1 MTLPSQTASGSL
13 WTLGDLKHFTGFD
26 CIIDVR
32 SPAEYAEDHVP
43 GAVNYPVL
51 DNAERAQI
59 GTLHK
64 QASAFDAKR
73 LGAALVA
80 ANIGRHLREP
90 FFQSQPIAW
99 QPLIYCWRGGK
110 RSGALTHVLR
120 QIGWKAAQ
128 LDGGYRA
135 YRRAVVAAFEEAN
148 LAALHLRFIVI
159 AGRTGSG
166 KSLLLQRLALAG
178 AQTLDLEQLAGHR
191 GSVLGAVPG
200 QAQPSQKQ
208 FESRLLAA
216 LTGFE
221 SSRPVFVESESKKV
235 GQLRVPDALM
245 ARIRAS
251 ECVNLQLDLE
261 QRVALLG
268 QEYPHFVSEPA
279 DLVQQLTHLKSL
291 HGDKCLAQWREWSAR
306 GEWKTLVA
314 ALLTNHYDPSYDKS
328 MLRNFPRLESARY
341 ITLANGDLAHFDK
354 TAAELIEAYGENA
367 K

>member
-1 MTLPSQTASGSL
+1 MTQPMQAASGSI
-13 WTLGDLKHFTGFD
+13 WTLGELKDFDAFD
-26 CIIDVR
+26 CVIDVR
-32 SPAEYAEDHVP
+32 SPAEFAEDHVP

-90 FFQSQPIAW
+90 FFQNQPLAW
-99 QPLIYCWRGGK
+99 RPLIYCWRGGK

-128 LDGGYRA
+128 LDGGYRS
-135 YRRAVVAAFEEAN
+135 YRRAVVAALDEAN
-148 LAALHLRFIVI
+148 LASLHLRFVVI

-178 AQTLDLEQLAGHR
+178 AQTLDLEQLACHK
-191 GSVLGAVPG
+191 GSVLGAVPD
-200 QAQPSQKQ
+200 QAQPGQKL

-216 LTGFE
+216 LTSFE
-221 SSRPVFVESESKKV
+221 SSRPVFVEGESKKV

-245 ARIRAS
+245 ARIRTS
-251 ECVNLQLDLE
+251 ECVNLRLDLE

-268 QEYPHFVSEPA
+268 REYPHFITEPA
-279 DLVQQLTHLKSL
+279 SLVQQLTHLKNL
-291 HGDKCLAQWREWSAR
+291 HGEKCLDRWREWSER

-314 ALLTNHYDPSYDKS
+314 ALLTDHYDPGYDKS
-328 MLRNFPRLESARY
+328 MLRNFPCLQSARHWRATTWR
-341 ITLANGDLAHFDK
+341 I
-354 TAAELIEAYGENA
+354 LIGQRLN
-367 K
+367 